1 MHQQLWHLVR
11 AGLSL
16 WVDSSSVV
24 CSSETS
30 FSSLARPELVSSEPC
45 RGLTLG
51 DDGSAVRISESSC
64 VQIIV
69 SCETNSQNTFH
80 LQECWQKEI
89 SRLVFFLFSSIF
101 DGCPLILKT
110 WSFWGGEHLTTTE
123 NTDRPV
129 SFSHEWHHSE
139 FFMFPKI
146 KSEGVWNSPLLI
158 SCYRNSPLLLSCP
171 STIVILSTHKCGF
184 LCVSSCVYNVAGC
197 NPPLI
202 NTSWL
207 VAKARH

>member
-1 MHQQLWHLVR
+1 MYQQLWHLVR

-24 CSSETS
+24 CSSEAS

-45 RGLTLG
+45 RGLTLR

-64 VQIIV
+64 VQITV
-69 SCETNSQNTFH
+69 SCETVKTHSTCKNVDRKKYADWFFFS
-80 LQECWQKEI
+80 
-89 SRLVFFLFSSIF
+89 VFLHVWWVPYS
-101 DGCPLILKT
+101 LILKT
-110 WSFWGGEHLTTTE
+110 WSFRGREHLTTTG

-158 SCYRNSPLLLSCP
+158 SCPRTPPFSSPVPAHP
-171 STIVILSTHKCGF
+171 STIVILSRHKCGF
-184 LCVSSCVYNVAGC
+184 LCVSSCLQC
-197 NPPLI
+197 CQM
-202 NTSWL
+202 
-207 VAKARH
+207 